1 MPCACVSLRE
11 PQGKQRFKVEV
22 FDEDMQHLKAVLDLS
37 DVRLHS
43 LQGEC
48 WFTLQELMASPG
60 HKLTKELS
68 KPMGNEKV
76 KVKVPLGAVVG
87 DLAEFTLPDGRKAE
101 FKVPMGAVVGKDTTL
116 LVPKKDSS
124 AGTVTLRGEQVESWR
139 QPVIK
144 HRASCLPKALQL
156 CGGSKA
162 KPAIQTQGGLLGK
175 RVAIGKPKASANAPG
190 EEDPAK
196 KEGEGEN
203 RDSEGLLRQLMASP
217 KEPVELEEDPSGLLG
232 TVVSHWDHGA
242 GVHHYSVILDDGSQH
257 NVDGDR
263 LFLKGTLSTC
273 KPAPEVEHHFLMHLF
288 HDSHHRKR
296 GWVNHCPLNLT
307 SQRAVL
313 VGLQDK
319 WPDQEGCE
327 GRIMARHNMANIYR
341 VSLDD
346 GRIVCVRRRNLKT
359 STLDPEQ
366 QQGNDSKTP
375 GRSSRTNFS
384 SNLPQWKRNKEGVDS
399 KRLANSSPASALR
412 LASADETHSQTSSS
426 RERAH
431 SASFRQNPSGNVMPG
446 SVSGDVSMDAD
457 GDNLNAEEDDAR
469 AKALQE
475 KVKAQRKAQRDKE
488 KEAAAA
494 VTVVDEEAP
503 DKSKVLGKKRDK
515 SKSKERKTKEPAR
528 ASKTKESSEGQGQNR
543 GTSMDDVSVAY
554 EPPPPLEEAQMPE
567 KPMSASLKPPRERSK
582 KLMAELA
589 AFHTAFELTK
599 KQLMADYAKAVEKAE
614 RGATKAKAAAED
626 VARHSKAE
634 ADIET
639 RRVAEA
645 RYAEM
650 TADWEVTKTKLEGEL
665 AAKVAAIE
673 QERSKQV
680 QAITAQGESEDAR
693 CAQLVRKAGEALAMA
708 AADPESAAAAQAAV
722 ADAKAER
729 LACAEK
735 ASEAILAAHQAANTA
750 ILTCE
755 RESTDAFLAEEI
767 KWADLE
773 AEKKREETE
782 ATAARLR
789 ALEDVKFTSIKV
801 ADEAAQATIDAAQA
815 IARDGEGAAK
825 AQQLEQS
832 KGAEQAYLAEEQAKE
847 QAAAAEAG
855 MDSKESKSLCAT
867 HSDEIKK
874 LFLLYVGLEADAAQE
889 MAARLYQ
896 DEMNDAMRSGNNGR
910 TEART
915 LQSSKLK
922 IANQRFA
929 AHAAIA
935 AGLDKEHS
943 QCRTRS
949 RLAKD
954 AAEEKYWEAKQGARM
969 RSLEANTR
977 AGEAA
982 ATTTEDKA
990 HLRKELAS
998 KKKAVEADADKALSE
1013 AKATAVER
1021 RKREE
1026 DTAAEDEANS
1036 LSPVAEKEAERYS
1049 QIEAEK
1055 EARLEEVGA
1064 ALRAQVAHLRLDALN
1079 RAATASCKAVDD
1091 ALAAERARM
1100 EALKTCTCATADA
1113 SELEAAATEAESKH
1127 ATDMAAAEAA
1137 AAARKEEEAARAA
1150 QEDKERVEAEA
1161 KARAARA
1168 AQIEEARAAKAE
1180 MIEKDRQ
1187 DRLAGK
1193 KTREPRR
1200 PVLEVPLRAMPKSV
1214 EKELKAQAAIFE
1226 AAKKKAEKALEQ
1238 ARAQAEKQQAADIEA
1253 TEAHAAAR
1261 RKETGDAGD
1270 AAAAKSRK
1278 AEEDE
1283 MKARLEER
1291 AASAAAAHKA
1301 DKAKAEEV
1309 NKDADEKLKAKLSE
1323 LSAKEKELLEKA
1335 SQQMKDEAKTLQDQK
1350 KGKDVFDARMAEL
1363 KAEAEA
1369 TKQELK
1375 KERVKVAT
1383 AAAEE
1388 MKKELMHLAAEAA
1401 AVEAA
1406 SSLRYKADDTKA
1418 ANKVEKE
1425 KLAAAEG
1432 LAATY
1437 RGIADERS
1445 DGLAAAV
1452 RNKKKATAA
1461 ALQVSLETIGV
1472 AKKEQ
1477 VAANT
1482 ATKLAHLLVEH
1493 AAEASGA
1500 SDDAAAQEY
1509 EQKAIAELYSLEL
1522 AAVNEL
1528 SSFDAAASLQIQ
1540 RQEEAD
1546 VEADVAVATTNV
1558 NTIADRKVAIAKGR
1572 FASAAQAALEK
1583 AEELGNIRARTQE
1596 ATKAAKERELG
1607 AGRHAELAAHNMV
1620 LSAEGY
1626 GVSADE
1632 KKAIQKRAAAEK
1644 EKLSAAQAAR
1654 LQKIQESAEAKA
1666 EKENLAAAAAE
1677 AKQLDE
1683 AAERESARYR
1693 QIEAE
1698 RMASL
1703 EGVEAE
1709 GASLSAAAT
1718 IATFKRDAAANETSI
1733 KRRMDAEVSTI
1744 EARGA
1749 YEQGLATSEADRFV
1763 ISSRTAAEVEDCE
1776 EEAAEMR
1783 AHVRAAAKKKLK
1795 AEEAKMESAAE
1806 AKASLAAAAAEQRSR
1821 DIATAETEK
1830 KRLIEERKKNR
1841 KFQQAGLRALTPEEE
1856 ALLEMSDSD
1865 SDGEMAF
1872 AEELDLEIEE
1882 PVFVAAEM
1890 SLGVE
1895 VDTKDPAAKAAFQ
1908 KKFAEDLA
1916 KQLGCDPSQICVDDI
1931 G

>member
-1 MPCACVSLRE
+1 
-11 PQGKQRFKVEV
+11 
-22 FDEDMQHLKAVLDLS
+22 MQHLKAVLDLS

-48 WFTLQELMASPG
+48 WFTLQELMAAPG
-60 HKLTKELS
+60 HKLTKELR

-76 KVKVPLGAVVG
+76 KVKVPLGAVEG

-116 LVPKKDSS
+116 LVPKKDTP
-124 AGTVTLRGEQVESWR
+124 AGTVTIRGEQVDAWR
-139 QPVIK
+139 QPDIK
-144 HRASCLPKALQL
+144 PRHSCLPKALQL
-156 CGGSKA
+156 CGQKKGGS
-162 KPAIQTQGGLLGK
+162 PAVRSEGGLVGK
-175 RVAIGKPKASANAPG
+175 RVAIGTPKASPPSGDDG
-190 EEDPAK
+190 EAPAK
-196 KEGEGEN
+196 KEGNEN
-203 RDSEGLLRQLMASP
+203 RDSEGLLLQLMPSR
-217 KEPVELEEDPSGLLG
+217 KEPVELEEDPNGVLG

-242 GVHHYSVILDDGSQH
+242 GVHHYRVVLDDGSRH
-257 NVDGDR
+257 NVHGDH
-263 LFLKGTLSTC
+263 LFVKGTLSTC
-273 KPAPEVEHHFLMHLF
+273 KPSPESEHHFLMHLF

-296 GWVNHCPLNLT
+296 GWVSHCPQNLT

-313 VGLQDK
+313 VGLQEK
-319 WPDQEGCE
+319 WPDQEGQE
-327 GRIMARHNMANIYR
+327 GRIMARHNMANIYK

-359 STLDPEQ
+359 STQDPETQ
-366 QQGNDSKTP
+366 QQPGNTGSP
-375 GRSSRTNFS
+375 SRSSRTNFS
-384 SNLPQWKRNKEGVDS
+384 SNLPQWKRNKDGVDPN
-399 KRLANSSPASALR
+399 RLASSSPASALR

-426 RERAH
+426 RERAQP
-431 SASFRQNPSGNVMPG
+431 SFRQNPSGNVMPG

-457 GDNLNAEEDDAR
+457 GDEDDR
-469 AKALQE
+469 ATALQE
-475 KVKAQRKAQRDKE
+475 KVKAQRRAQREKE

-494 VTVVDEEAP
+494 VTIVDEEAP

-528 ASKTKESSEGQGQNR
+528 SSKSKESPDAQGQGGR
-543 GTSMDDVSVAY
+543 GTSMDDVTVAY
-554 EPPPPLEEAQMPE
+554 EPPPPLEEAQMP
-567 KPMSASLKPPRERSK
+567 KQPPSAALKPPRERSK

-589 AFHTAFELTK
+589 AYNTAFELTK
-599 KQLMADYAKAVEKAE
+599 KQLLADYAKAVEKAE
-614 RGATKAKAAAED
+614 RGATKAKTAAEE
-626 VARHSKAE
+626 VARHSKAA
-634 ADIET
+634 ADMET
-639 RRVAEA
+639 RRAAEA

-650 TADWEVTKTKLEGEL
+650 MADWDKTKNKLQSEL
-665 AAKVAAIE
+665 AAKIADIE
-673 QERSKQV
+673 EGRSKQV
-680 QAITAQGESEDAR
+680 QAINEKGEREDAR
-693 CAQLVRKAGEALAMA
+693 CAQLVRKAGEALAVA
-708 AADPESAAAAQAAV
+708 AADPETAAAAQSAL
-722 ADAKAER
+722 ADAKAEK
-729 LACAEK
+729 LASAEK
-735 ASEAILAAHQAANTA
+735 ASEEILAAQQAANTA

-755 RESTDAFLAEEI
+755 RESADAFEVEEV
-767 KWADLE
+767 KWANLE

-801 ADEAAQATIDAAQA
+801 ADEAAQAAIDAAQA

-825 AQQLEQS
+825 AQQLEKS
-832 KGAEQAYLAEEQAKE
+832 KAAEQAYLAEEQAKE
-847 QAAAAEAG
+847 QAEAAEAG
-855 MDSKESKSLCAT
+855 ADSKESKALCAT
-867 HSDEIKK
+867 HSDEVKK
-874 LFLLYVGLEADAAQE
+874 LYLLYVGLEADAAQE
-889 MAARLYQ
+889 MAARLYE
-896 DEMNDAMRSGNNGR
+896 DEMNDAMRIGSNGR
-910 TEART
+910 AEART

-935 AGLDKEHS
+935 AGLDKELS
-943 QCRTRS
+943 QCRTRA

-954 AAEEKYWEAKQGARM
+954 AAEEKYWESEQNVRIGC
-969 RSLEANTR
+969 LEANTR

-982 ATTTEDKA
+982 ATTQEDKA

-998 KKKAVEADADKALSE
+998 KKKAVEADADVALSK
-1013 AKATAVER
+1013 AKTTAVER

-1026 DTAAEDEANS
+1026 EAAAEDEANS
-1036 LSPVAEKEAERYS
+1036 LSIAAEKEAERYS

-1064 ALRAQVAHLRLDALN
+1064 AQRAQVAHLRLDALN
-1079 RAATASCKAVDD
+1079 RAATASCKAIDD
-1091 ALAAERARM
+1091 VLAAERVRI
-1100 EALKTCTCATADA
+1100 EALKTCTCATADS
-1113 SELEAAATEAESKH
+1113 SELETAASEAESKH
-1127 ATDMAAAEAA
+1127 ATDMAAAQAA

-1150 QEDKERVEAEA
+1150 EEDKERLAAEK

-1180 MIEKDRQ
+1180 MIEKERQ
-1187 DRLAGK
+1187 DRIAGK
-1193 KTREPRR
+1193 KVREPRR
-1200 PVLEVPLRAMPKSV
+1200 PVLEVPLRPMPKSV
-1214 EKELKAQAAIFE
+1214 EKELKTQAATFE
-1226 AAKKKAEKALEQ
+1226 AAKKRAEKALEE
-1238 ARAQAEKQQAADIEA
+1238 ARANAEKQQTADIEA

-1278 AEEDE
+1278 EEE
-1283 MKARLEER
+1283 EGIKARLEER
-1291 AASAAAAHKA
+1291 AASATAAHKA

-1309 NKDADEKLKAKLSE
+1309 TKSANDKLQAKLSE
-1323 LSAKEKELLEKA
+1323 LSAKEKDMLEKA
-1335 SQQMKDEAKTLQDQK
+1335 SQKMKDEAKSIQDQK
-1350 KGKDVFDARMAEL
+1350 KGKDLFDARMAEL

-1383 AAAEE
+1383 AVADE
-1388 MKKELMHLAAEAA
+1388 MKKALMSLAAEAA

-1406 SSLRYKADDTKA
+1406 SSLKYKAEDTKI
-1418 ANKVEKE
+1418 ANKIEKE
-1425 KLAAAEG
+1425 KLAAAEA

-1452 RNKKKATAA
+1452 RTKKKTVSA
-1461 ALQVSLETIGV
+1461 ALQVSLEIIGA

-1477 VAANT
+1477 VSANT
-1482 ATKLAHLLVEH
+1482 STKLAHLLVEH
-1493 AAEASGA
+1493 AAEATSA
-1500 SDDAAAQEY
+1500 SSDEAAQEC
-1509 EQKAIAELYSLEL
+1509 EQRAIAELYSLEL
-1522 AAVNEL
+1522 AAVEEL
-1528 SSFDAAASLQIQ
+1528 SSFDAAASLQLQ
-1540 RQEEAD
+1540 RQEECD
-1546 VEADVAVATTNV
+1546 VEADVAVATSNV

-1607 AGRHAELAAHNMV
+1607 AVRHAEMAAHTMV

-1626 GVSADE
+1626 GASAEE
-1632 KKAIQKRAAAEK
+1632 KQAIQKRAAAEK
-1644 EKLSAAQAAR
+1644 EKLAAAQAAR

-1718 IATFKRDAAANETSI
+1718 MSTFKRDAAANETAI
-1733 KRRMDAEVSTI
+1733 KRRMEAEVTTI

-1749 YEQGLATSEADRFV
+1749 FEQGLAASEADRFV

-1776 EEAAEMR
+1776 EEAAERR
-1783 AHVRAAAKKKLK
+1783 AQVRAAAKKKLK
-1795 AEEAKMESAAE
+1795 AEEAKMEAAAE

-1830 KRLIEERKKNR
+1830 KRLIEDRKKNR

-1895 VDTKDPAAKAAFQ
+1895 VDTKDPVAKAAFQ